1 MNGEPSLS
9 SFSPG
14 PSPIN
19 IMSDVGS
26 PSPGTVRVLV
36 LWSGHV
42 SHCAICFAISAMEC
56 VGLVVFNSLKML
68 DLYIYSIKVICIVN
82 VTRIFSNK

>member
-1 MNGEPSLS
+1 MFVMNTLFLLSPFCSSNWSSNLPALPMNGEPSLS

-36 LWSGHV
+36 L
-42 SHCAICFAISAMEC
+42 
-56 VGLVVFNSLKML
+56 
-68 DLYIYSIKVICIVN
+68 
-82 VTRIFSNK
+82 